1 MELKKEEFRKKNF
14 LEIWLKNWNQ
24 FLRPSEAFT
33 AKNYGQY
40 IKEKVAKV
48 NQIQIRIKKHTF
60 KQQSNVTFQLLFKSH
75 DGSLDLDVKF
85 LWNFNLLLYI
95 CHNLILAS
103 ATAGLIAK
111 LDKSVSVHYFTQLQV
126 PLALHWSRHVYMF
139 WMRCQTLILS
149 ILGRPLDQETKTRQ
163 KRIWRKDQYLRGK
176 YKRSRECSSSD
187 GEAHKVILKTRQN
200 FYLGKIIEC
209 PKSNQ

>member
-1 MELKKEEFRKKNF
+1 M
-14 LEIWLKNWNQ
+14 
-24 FLRPSEAFT
+24 
-33 AKNYGQY
+33 
-40 IKEKVAKV
+40 
-48 NQIQIRIKKHTF
+48 
-60 KQQSNVTFQLLFKSH
+60 TFQLLFKSH

-95 CHNLILAS
+95 YAIILAS

-163 KRIWRKDQYLRGK
+163 KRIWRKDQYLSGE
-176 YKRSRECSSSD
+176 YKRPRECSSSD
-187 GEAHKVILKTRQN
+187 GEANKLILKTQQN
-200 FYLGKIIEC
+200 FYPGMPKIKPIRDGHTY
-209 PKSNQ
+209 